1 MPRRCPPDA
10 DLSGGPQGLQSKQK
24 KTRTPPAPS
33 AEAKPRESQPK
44 GIVMGIWG
52 VLATIYAAASV
63 LLAERAGVLLR
74 RHPVQQQADDDA
86 QAEYLHA
93 YWQRGA

>member
-1 MPRRCPPDA
+1 
-10 DLSGGPQGLQSKQK
+10 
-24 KTRTPPAPS
+24 
-33 AEAKPRESQPK
+33 
-44 GIVMGIWG
+44 MGIWG